1 MSATERP
8 TIDLTASCA
17 CGAVNA
23 TVSGRV
29 LSMLLCS
36 CEDCQRSTGAGHAA
50 VFAVERTAL
59 SVGGETTEFS
69 RPADS
74 GATFTRYFC
83 PRCGTPIYGESSRA
97 ARLVLV
103 PVGLFGGAAAEWFRP
118 TQLIFARSHRDW
130 DIIADALPRHATYRS
145 QEMR

>member
-1 MSATERP
+1 MTAERP
-8 TIDLTASCA
+8 LVDMGASCA
-17 CGAVNA
+17 CGAIRVTA
-23 TVSGRV
+23 RGPV

-36 CEDCQRSTGAGHAA
+36 CEDCQRATGAGHAA
-50 VFAVERTAL
+50 VFAIDRTGFAVE
-59 SVGGETTEFS
+59 GETAAFS

-74 GATFTRYFC
+74 GATFTRHFC

-103 PVGLFGGAAAEWFRP
+103 PVGLFGAAAATWYHP

-130 DIIADALPRHATYRS
+130 DSIAAGLPRHATYRNR
-145 QEMR
+145 ETT

>member
-1 MSATERP
+1 MSTPERP
-8 TIDLTASCA
+8 TIDVTASCA
-17 CGAVNA
+17 CGAVSA

-50 VFAVERTAL
+50 VFAVERAAL
-59 SVGGETTEFS
+59 SVGGETAAFS

-83 PRCGTPIYGESSRA
+83 SRCGTPIYGESSRA

-103 PVGLFGGAAAEWFRP
+103 PVGLFGGAAAAWFRP